1 MKPISLIRLIFIP
14 ILLSISCV
22 DIKKDFPVPKNKYS
36 EQLNGMYTGNFY
48 KWNRDYDSTHS
59 TIIETYDT
67 LYNVTSELIINE
79 DSNTLRFGGV
89 LFEVHDDLAISLDTI
104 HGLRNYSTLPYTSI
118 KIIKSIEFI
127 QISESAFAPSG
138 PWTYKYTQEYFKD

>member
-1 MKPISLIRLIFIP
+1 MKLNNLIRLIIIP
-14 ILLSISCV
+14 TLLCVSCV
-22 DIKKDFPVPKNKYS
+22 DIKKDLPVPKNKYS
-36 EQLNGMYTGNFY
+36 EQLKGMYTGNFY
-48 KWNRDYDSTHS
+48 KWNRDYDSSHTAV
-59 TIIETYDT
+59 IETYDT
-67 LYNVTSELIINE
+67 LYNVTSELTINE

-89 LFEVHDDLAISLDTI
+89 LFEVHDDLTTSLDTI

-138 PWTYKYTQEYFKD
+138 PWAYTYKQEYFKD